1 MDTRENSLPLLPYL
15 MIVFLVVFSIL
26 LDANVR
32 NRAATSLTVGL
43 WSNFV
48 LEIDAKWIFGL
59 LGALFVWVVARLGRS
74 TTNGWVF
81 IILGLVI
88 SAIPMLG
95 VAGWLNLNE
104 GFAFLRGDYL
114 LSSAAMILAAGVLV
128 LLSRIDRRKETV
140 AAPESRQPQP

>member
-140 AAPESRQPQP
+140 AAPESRQPQS